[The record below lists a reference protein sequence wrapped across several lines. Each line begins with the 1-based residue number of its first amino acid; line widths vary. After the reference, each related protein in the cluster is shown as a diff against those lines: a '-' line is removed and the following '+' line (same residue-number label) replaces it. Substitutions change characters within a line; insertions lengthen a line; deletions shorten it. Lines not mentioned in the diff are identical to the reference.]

1 VNRRSAVLFAA
12 MCVIWGVPYL
22 LIRVAVRDL
31 SPADVVFA
39 RTAIGAALLL
49 PIAARRGL
57 IRQLRGYVGWLA
69 IFTIVEMAI
78 PWFLLT
84 SAEQHVTSSLAG
96 LLVAA
101 VPLISLLLTWAI
113 GSPEPVTRRRGAGL
127 AVGIAGVAALVGL
140 QVGHIDLVAVLEIF
154 AVTVGYAAGPLVLAR
169 RLAGVPSLAIVS
181 VSLAVTAVGYA
192 PFALTERPSHVSGEV
207 IWSVLGLAVVCTAIA
222 FLVFFALIAELGPTR
237 STVIT
242 YVNPAVAI
250 ALGVTV
256 LGEHLTTG
264 MIVGF
269 PLVLLGSV
277 LATGG
282 SATAS
287 SADEE
292 HARDV
297 APAAVTPG

>member
-1 VNRRSAVLFAA
+1 